1 VNALASL
8 RTLVRLAMESQSVA
22 RRGLGLR
29 QSYYLQILAT
39 NRRVKTLGLS
49 SLKTQRHLSME
60 LAAT

>member
-22 RRGLGLR
+22 QRGLGLR
-29 QSYYLQILAT
+29 RSYLQILAT
-39 NRRVKTLGLS
+39 NRRVKTLELS